1 MNIEPQTSKPSY
13 EQLEKLLEQTTQQL
27 RVALDRIA
35 ILEEEVRGL
44 KTQLKLNSSN
54 SSRPPASDPPWTP
67 KSERIKTG
75 TKPGGQKGHPGSSLK
90 MVALPDQTIVHPVKD
105 ICECGLNLK
114 VANLLNLEKR
124 QVFDLPVIKIL
135 VVEHQVEVKQCQC
148 GRIHRGVFPD
158 GVSQATQYGS
168 HVKGISTYLMLHQL
182 IPFERTKQFFQDVLQ
197 LEISQGS
204 LQNFQI
210 EAFKKLEVVESK
222 IKAQLMVSN
231 VNHFDETGYAKNL
244 KLCWMHVVS
253 NKKLTYYQTH
263 PKRGREA
270 MNALGI
276 LPHFTGVAVHDCFES
291 YFSYGVQH
299 SLCNAH
305 LLRELR
311 RVEEQNKQTWAG
323 SMRGL
328 LCEIKVLVD
337 SSQTGV
343 LNVVEQHN
351 FEVLF
356 DGLLVE
362 AQALNLKQ
370 ERKLETG
377 KRGRVGQSF
386 AFNLVA
392 RMVKYRNEILRFMRE
407 KDVPFDNNLAERD
420 LRMFKVQQKVS
431 GCFRGDGD
439 VWAARIR
446 GYLSSIRKQ
455 GLNALEAM
463 VSVFRGQPLLPPSL
477 CNAG

>member
-13 EQLEKLLEQTTQQL
+13 KQLKKLLKQTSQQL
-27 RVALDRIA
+27 KVALGRIA
-35 ILEEEVRGL
+35 ILEEEVKNL
-44 KTQLKLNSSN
+44 KTKLKLNSSN

-67 KSERIKTG
+67 KSERLKTG
-75 TKPGGQKGHPGSSLK
+75 AKPGGQKGHPGSTLK
-90 MVALPDQTIVHPVKD
+90 MVGLPDQTIIHSVKE
-105 ICECGLNLK
+105 ICECGLNLNQ
-114 VANLLNLEKR
+114 ATLLNLEKR

-135 VVEHQVEVKQCQC
+135 VVEHQVEVRQCQC
-148 GRIHRGVFPD
+148 GQIHRGVFPKH
-158 GVSQATQYGS
+158 VRQTTQYGS
-168 HVKGISTYLMLHQL
+168 NVKGISTYLMLHQL
-182 IPFERTKQFFQDVLQ
+182 IPFERTKQFFGDVFQ

-204 LQNFQI
+204 LQNFQV
-210 EAFKKLEVVESK
+210 EAFGKLEVVESK
-222 IKAQLMVSN
+222 IKAQVLVSR

-253 NKKLTYYQTH
+253 NKALTYYQTH

-270 MNALGI
+270 MNALGV
-276 LPHFTGVAVHDCFES
+276 LPNFAGVAVHDCFES

-311 RVEEQNKQTWAG
+311 RVEEQDKQTWAG
-323 SMRGL
+323 DMRGL
-328 LCEIKVLVD
+328 LCEIKTLVEEREE
-337 SSQTGV
+337 GV
-343 LNVVEQHN
+343 LKAVEQQG

-356 DGLLVE
+356 NGLLVE
-362 AQALNLKQ
+362 AQALNPKQ
-370 ERKLETG
+370 ARNLEAG

-386 AFNLVA
+386 GFNLVA
-392 RMVKYRNEILRFMRE
+392 RMVKYRDEILRFMRE

-420 LRMFKVQQKVS
+420 LRMFKVQQKIS

-463 VSVFRGQPLLPPSL
+463 VSVFQGEPLLPPSL
-477 CNAG
+477 CTTG